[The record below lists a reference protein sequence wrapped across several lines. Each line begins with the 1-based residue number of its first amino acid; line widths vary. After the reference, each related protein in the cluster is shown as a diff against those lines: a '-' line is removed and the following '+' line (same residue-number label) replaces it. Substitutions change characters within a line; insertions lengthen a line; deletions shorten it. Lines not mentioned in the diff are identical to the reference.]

1 MGRRLKWSSEF
12 AVDRTPADA
21 ARAVGRAVS
30 FRDDAE
36 RALEIVQLQAVRT
49 CTVQGL
55 SVRQTA
61 KVLGLAKSTVGRIKR
76 NLDDSPQGIWTSG
89 PPIGAVAIEI
99 ARRGGALTAPAGLDH
114 ISEAWK
120 APDEDDFQRIRD
132 EIRQSP
138 GSVISRLPIGSAESL
153 WVDSATLDLA
163 TLRDHAEAAECM
175 VDANRRW
182 WPSRNV
188 RDLQPGDE
196 VPRFLGDFEI
206 NKTFSW
212 VFIESVSGTG
222 DFGDRCM
229 VKFQE
234 QDGTPGSWPDCAWD
248 EQQPVRRWTRSVGGP
263 SGFISA
269 VALERLRILV
279 TLHGRPEAIAAAH
292 AQGHVRAVGHTG
304 LILTPEDTQLV
315 ARFVRA
321 KRDATNELDAAST
334 PGRKE
339 AAARKLQRLLGVEV
353 AFPTDIVK
361 EFFGRVKSMD
371 GAPWDEY
378 LEAAAEF
385 GFNEHDCRQLVAT
398 GRWIVE
404 HGSSDA

>member
-1 MGRRLKWSSEF
+1 MKWSSEF

-120 APDEDDFQRIRD
+120 APDEDGFQRIRD

-153 WVDSATLDLA
+153 WVDSATLDFA

-234 QDGTPGSWPDCAWD
+234 QDGTPVLA
-248 EQQPVRRWTRSVGGP
+248 
-263 SGFISA
+263 
-269 VALERLRILV
+269 RLR
-279 TLHGRPEAIAAAH
+279 
-292 AQGHVRAVGHTG
+292 
-304 LILTPEDTQLV
+304 
-315 ARFVRA
+315 
-321 KRDATNELDAAST
+321 
-334 PGRKE
+334 
-339 AAARKLQRLLGVEV
+339 LG
-353 AFPTDIVK
+353 
-361 EFFGRVKSMD
+361 
-371 GAPWDEY
+371 
-378 LEAAAEF
+378 
-385 GFNEHDCRQLVAT
+385 
-398 GRWIVE
+398 
-404 HGSSDA
+404 